1 MHRIKPFVYLS
12 EYRVVVCTECKYG
25 LSAGG
30 VRVHLAGQHAGILDK
45 ERGSIVEKISRI
57 PDIIQN
63 EQELESFQFPN
74 PATKAIP
81 ELAAPKTDGL
91 GCKACWYV
99 SRQQQKIQKHCQTE
113 HNWRNKRKRGR
124 QGGVQ
129 ADDLPW
135 VSGVRCQRFFQTR
148 VNSRW
153 FEVEGKADRA
163 GNWFDRG
170 ASHPKEAQSST
181 DGGESSGD
189 DVVLVSSRVITSGGG
204 PRSRS
209 VSCMFSG
216 VLETDDDDDAP
227 LVRSRRVRRAADGYA
242 PVSDGQS
249 MVSSQA
255 TDASS
260 QLPRVIIGQTAGGP
274 APGQCDPGY
283 GNMGLEVTKL
293 IRYLEH
299 WSMLY
304 PLCPVCYLMEDES
317 DIQHQ
322 IEDCTRR
329 NPPAQAIGR
338 AIRAVERG
346 LDEVGAFALEGV
358 CPQCGVPRK
367 LDDKLSGHRDGL
379 PEGRCKYKGVLA
391 GGVVTMY
398 VAGFPEGIA
407 VLGDWFTRAGLDRTD
422 EKAGMDWFGGR
433 ATWGGMAVA
442 QAVVVFYMLSNKN
455 VGRRYLGQYNMGVRS
470 IESVEWIWKRYLD

>member
-1 MHRIKPFVYLS
+1 MIKPFVYLS

-30 VRVHLAGQHAGILDK
+30 VRAHLAGRHPNILDE
-45 ERGSIVEKISRI
+45 ERGSIADEISRI
-57 PDIIQN
+57 PGIIQD

-81 ELAAPKTDGL
+81 ELAAPMTDGL
-91 GCKACWYV
+91 GCKTCWYV
-99 SRQQQKIQKHCQTE
+99 SRQRQKIQEHCRHM

-124 QGGVQ
+124 QGGVGE
-129 ADDLPW
+129 DDLPW

-163 GNWFDRG
+163 GSWLERG
-170 ASHPKEAQSST
+170 ASRPEEMQSSA
-181 DGGESSGD
+181 DGSESSGD
-189 DVVLVSSRVITSGGG
+189 DVVLVSSRVIASSGGL
-204 PRSRS
+204 RSRS
-209 VSCMFSG
+209 VSSMLSG
-216 VLETDDDDDAP
+216 GLESDDDDVP
-227 LVRSRRVRRAADGYA
+227 LVRIRTVRRAADGYA
-242 PVSDGQS
+242 PVNDGQS

-255 TDASS
+255 ADASS
-260 QLPRVIIGQTAGGP
+260 QLQPVIIEQTAGGP
-274 APGQCDPGY
+274 ALVPRNPGC
-283 GNMGLEVTKL
+283 GNMGLEVIKL

-304 PLCPVCYLMEDES
+304 PLCPVCHLMEDES

-322 IEDCTRR
+322 IEDCTRT

-346 LDEVGAFALEGV
+346 LDEVGAFASDGV
-358 CPQCGVPRK
+358 CPQCGVPRE

-379 PEGRCKYKGVLA
+379 PAGRCKYKGVLA
-391 GGVVTMY
+391 GGIVTMY
-398 VAGFPEGIA
+398 VAGFPEGIV
-407 VLGDWFTRAGLDRTD
+407 VLRDWFDRAGLDRTD
-422 EKAGMDWFGGR
+422 ENAGMDWFGGR
-433 ATWGGMAVA
+433 VMWGWLAVA
-442 QAVVVFYMLSNKN
+442 QAVVAFYMLSNKN
-455 VGRRYLGQYNMGVRS
+455 VGRRHLGQYNMGVRS
-470 IESVEWIWKRYLD
+470 MESVEWIWKRYLD